1 MQAFYDQL
9 FSAEEGKESPK
20 EWKRQLTLVDLE
32 DLEVLVESTYGWD
45 SWTE

>member
-9 FSAEEGKESPK
+9 FSTKVGKEAPE
-20 EWKRQLTLVDLE
+20 EWKRQLTFVDLE
-32 DLEVLVESTYGWD
+32 YLKDLVESTYGWD